1 MVKVFMIMVVSFALL
16 NGSNSC
22 IECHM
27 QKKISLRKTFM
38 QALLVY
44 GGEKNFKTAL
54 FYYCKNPSQSSS
66 VMDEEF
72 IKKYLPLKSINIE
85 DELLKKLI
93 DWYWKDYKIKGN
105 LN

>member
-1 MVKVFMIMVVSFALL
+1 MVKIILIFFISFTLVDAA
-16 NGSNSC
+16 NSC
-22 IECHM
+22 IECHR
-27 QKKISLRKTFM
+27 KKGISLRKTFM

-54 FYYCKNPSQSSS
+54 FYYCKNPTKSSS

-72 IKKYLPLKSINIE
+72 IKKYLPLKPIKVS

-93 DWYWKDYKIKGN
+93 NWYWDNYKIEGN
-105 LN
+105 LK